1 MEELIK
7 NIIENGLKATTEE
20 TVKRMCQERL
30 DTIVDEDTIMENLY
44 CVVENKLETISDD
57 FLGDSFVQAVKE
69 RFEIKNYL
77 YSMDINEIVK
87 EAVIAKLQEMDIGDL
102 IKLLGIKNNESWL
115 LFRLLSMV

>member
-44 CVVENKLETISDD
+44 CVVENKLETVSDD

-69 RFEIKNYL
+69 KFEIENYL
-77 YSMDINEIVK
+77 YSMHINEIVK
-87 EAVIAKLQEMDIGDL
+87 EAVILKLQEMDIRDL
-102 IKLLGIKNNESWL
+102 VKLLGVKSNES
-115 LFRLLSMV
+115 

>member
-44 CVVENKLETISDD
+44 CVVENKLETVSDD

-69 RFEIKNYL
+69 KFEIENYL
-77 YSMDINEIVK
+77 YSMHKYTIIAWNKGNFEI
-87 EAVIAKLQEMDIGDL
+87 
-102 IKLLGIKNNESWL
+102 
-115 LFRLLSMV
+115 LFRK